1 MAQRVR
7 RIAIT
12 LLAVGVARVSGADD
26 VFLRGGGRLSGVVVE
41 RTKDKVVVE
50 TGPGLVTMP
59 MSRVERIVESR
70 SSLEAYQER
79 VAALAPGDVPGWAD
93 LARWAAEHDL
103 LTQSRRA
110 WQRVLAADPSH
121 PEANAALGRVQQD
134 GAWMTSDEAYRAR
147 GYVEY
152 AGRWVTP
159 AEHEALLRER
169 AAEEQA
175 ARERREATARAEQE
189 EAWARE
195 QRAAA
200 QSADSGG
207 IPLLF
212 GGNGWS
218 DGAVWGN
225 GGYWG
230 ANGLWV
236 NDGAWAGNGLWG
248 GRGSWRGGH
257 RDQGGRGGGSRPGGP
272 GRLPTPAPQP
282 TAQPSPPPPPK
293 AKPGAVVVPRFPVPR
308 KD

>member
-1 MAQRVR
+1 MTRLDR

-12 LLAVGVARVSGADD
+12 LLSVAFAGTSAADE
-26 VFLRGGGRLSGVVVE
+26 VLLRGGGRLSGVVVE

-70 SSLEAYQER
+70 SPLEVYQER
-79 VAALAPGDVPGWAD
+79 VAALAPGDVAGWAD

-103 LTQSRRA
+103 QTQSRRA

-121 PEANAALGRVQQD
+121 PEANAALDRIQQD
-134 GAWMTSDEAYRAR
+134 GVWMTSDEAYRAR
-147 GYVEY
+147 GYVEFG
-152 AGRWVTP
+152 GRWVTP

-200 QSADSGG
+200 QSSDSGG
-207 IPLLF
+207 IPLWW

-236 NDGAWAGNGLWG
+236 NDGAWAGGGLWG
-248 GRGSWRGGH
+248 GNGSWGGGH
-257 RDQGGRGGGSRPGGP
+257 RGPGGRGGGSHPREPNHP
-272 GRLPTPAPQP
+272 PTPAPQP
-282 TAQPSPPPPPK
+282 TAQPSPPPTHK
-293 AKPGAVVVPRFPVPR
+293 AKPGAIVIAPFPRPR
-308 KD
+308 ED